1 MYKLIIVD
9 DEKNAREGIRQ
20 LLKWENFDIEVVD
33 MCFSASEGI
42 QSAMK

>member
-33 MCFSASEGI
+33 MCFSNEI
-42 QSAMK
+42 